1 LYVNEGVSKNKQA
14 STKTVVVI
22 EEEEEEVRTSCE
34 SLSNT
39 PFVHQEQVLAHKVES
54 THNTTKTW

>member
-1 LYVNEGVSKNKQA
+1 LYVNEGVSKSKQA
-14 STKTVVVI
+14 STKTV
-22 EEEEEEVRTSCE
+22 EEEDEEEVRTSCE

-54 THNTTKTW
+54 THNTTKKW

>member
-22 EEEEEEVRTSCE
+22 EEEEEEVSYIM
-34 SLSNT
+34 
-39 PFVHQEQVLAHKVES
+39 
-54 THNTTKTW
+54 